1 MKYSFLKSSKIL
13 LAVLIIASF
22 FSFSSVASAAQADDT
37 QDIVRC
43 TTAALAKIKA
53 IAVAEKIITK
63 GQEVAGKFEAAGTS
77 AVAGAVTSVPVFDPI
92 VAGINGTVLGV
103 KRADKEFR
111 DVTKLTFD
119 AAVYALAQ
127 CTLTQLTN
135 NTVKWIQGGFG
146 GGGPKFAVNRDSLF
160 KGIATG
166 VLEDFSYEIK
176 RLQACD
182 FSPNFIDDLGNAVQ
196 TSDKIKEKFP
206 REIKC
211 PFPAMN
217 ITASQFNADFNRGG
231 WKAMEMALSD
241 RGNRFGVST
250 ITAREAARRA
260 EEAKKEEDQKLSW
273 SNGFADLIDTEHC
286 NYPSNMVLDAGDP
299 AYNIP
304 PTIKFIM
311 PDGTPDGDVEVAT
324 PERFAYYQKKFCP
337 TTTPGKIIGD
347 SLMKAVGAEQD
358 RLGLA
363 DSMDKIISA
372 LLGQLTKQVT
382 KGIFKA
388 INDDRSPGGTALP
401 QTSADYPTSAE
412 ETLSFSV
419 GIETKTATA
428 PSATGATLHGSIDY
442 IGQTGTV
449 WFEIGT
455 TADLAVYDQIGAQ
468 LRLASDSTEFE
479 WTTVTP
485 LASST
490 TYFFR
495 AVGQLGSSTSDHKYG
510 EILTFDTL

>member
-1 MKYSFLKSSKIL
+1 MKYSFLKNSKIL
-13 LAVLIIASF
+13 LSTLVIASF
-22 FSFSSVASAAQADDT
+22 FPFSMVASAQTNDTAD
-37 QDIVRC
+37 IAKC

-53 IAVAEKIITK
+53 MALAEKIITK
-63 GQEVAGKFEAAGTS
+63 GHEVAGKVEAAGTS
-77 AVAGAVTSVPVFDPI
+77 AVVGAVTSVPVFDPI
-92 VAGINGTVLGV
+92 TAGITGTVLGV
-103 KRADKEFR
+103 QRADKQFR
-111 DVTKLTFD
+111 DVTKLTLD

-146 GGGPKFAVNRDSLF
+146 GGGPKFAVNTDSLF
-160 KGIATG
+160 EGIATG

-182 FSPNFIDDLGNAVQ
+182 FSPNFIDDLSNAVQ
-196 TSDKIKEKFP
+196 TSDKLKEKFP
-206 REIKC
+206 REVKC

-217 ITASQFNADFNRGG
+217 ITASQFNTDFNRGG

-250 ITAREAARRA
+250 LTAREAARRS
-260 EEAKKEEDQKLSW
+260 EEAKTKENQKLSW
-273 SNGFADLIDTEHC
+273 SNGFADLIDTENC
-286 NYPSNMVLDAGDP
+286 NYPSNMVLEAGDP

-304 PTIKFIM
+304 PTIKFTL

-324 PERFAYYQKKFCP
+324 PERFAYYQKKFCK

-372 LLGQLTKQVT
+372 LIGQLTKQVT

-388 INDDRSPGGTALP
+388 INDDGTPGGTALN
-401 QTSADYPTSAE
+401 QTSADYLESAE

-419 GIETKTATA
+419 GIETRMATGI
-428 PSATGATLHGSIDY
+428 SATEATLHGYIDY

-455 TADLAVYDQIGAQ
+455 TADLAVNAQIGAQ
-468 LRLASDSTEFE
+468 LRSASDSTEFE
-479 WTTVTP
+479 YTTVTP